1 MYAPLCVC
9 VSVCTRVVSVCVHV
23 EFFTNYTV
31 FIWAWTSRGRGPPG
45 NAFFSTE
52 QGPPGAPASNVM
64 VGMVGSRMATISWD
78 PPPRESW
85 HGIITGYRVAL
96 SVSGSG
102 SREMLMNHSTTQ
114 LVLRDLTPYTNYT
127 VRVAAVTVERGNFSQ
142 LESFRTATE
151 SEFYG

>member
-1 MYAPLCVC
+1 
-9 VSVCTRVVSVCVHV
+9 
-23 EFFTNYTV
+23 
-31 FIWAWTSRGRGPPG
+31 
-45 NAFFSTE
+45 
-52 QGPPGAPASNVM
+52 
-64 VGMVGSRMATISWD
+64 MVGSRMATISWD
-78 PPPRESW
+78 PPPRESR

-127 VRVAAVTVERGNFSQ
+127 VRVAAVTVEWGNFSQ

>member
-1 MYAPLCVC
+1 MYTPLCVH
-9 VSVCTRVVSVCVHV
+9 VSVCTRVVSVCVRV
-23 EFFTNYTV
+23 EFFTNYTA

-45 NAFFSTE
+45 NASFSTE
-52 QGPPGAPASNVM
+52 QGPPGAPPSNVT
-64 VGMVGSRMATISWD
+64 VQMVGSRMATISWD
-78 PPPRESW
+78 LPPRESR

-96 SVSGSG
+96 SVSGS
-102 SREMLMNHSTTQ
+102 EETLMNHSTTQ
-114 LVLRDLTPYTNYT
+114 LVLRNLTPYTNYT